1 MNCESEP
8 SVKPAGASEPA
19 VQLIIDPATGT
30 HYYVPRPLFQDA
42 VLAWGARQPFV
53 DFVLALA
60 DRRQVPVQLGLPL
73 AVV

>member
-8 SVKPAGASEPA
+8 SVKPAGASEP
-19 VQLIIDPATGT
+19 VQLIIDPATGA
-30 HYYVPRPLFQDA
+30 HYYVPRSLFQDA

-73 AVV
+73 TVV